1 MKNILKGHLE
11 PSRASPSSPSVHPV
25 VLVRLEGGVHEGG
38 GVPSPL
44 PAAGVGGG
52 EGHGELL
59 RVEVVR
65 VVLLVLVLVVE
76 ARLLLLLLGVV
87 G

>member
-1 MKNILKGHLE
+1 M
-11 PSRASPSSPSVHPV
+11 
-25 VLVRLEGGVHEGG
+25 VLVGLEGGVHEGG

-44 PAAGVGGG
+44 PATGVGGR

-59 RVEVVR
+59 GVEVVR
-65 VVLLVLVLVVE
+65 VVLVLVLVVE
-76 ARLLLLLLGVV
+76 ARLLLLGVV